1 MIIEYLKY
9 LENNVSNIQGKYYEV
24 LETENINNLET
35 TVDLIFPKAYKEF
48 LYLTGGRPK
57 IFDSGIN
64 SGITYA
70 IVRQKKIKEFLKKE
84 YNFSIDKDFWVIAEL
99 DLEQFDFF
107 YINDPDAEDKE
118 NPPVY
123 FFKGYEIEE
132 GEEASEANISL
143 SYDTF
148 SEYVK
153 GNASVRMKEKGF
165 SVE

>member
-9 LENNVSNIQGKYYEV
+9 LESKVSNIQGKYYEV
-24 LETENINNLET
+24 LEIEKINNLET

-99 DLEQFDFF
+99 DLEQFYFF
-107 YINDPDAEDKE
+107 YFNDPDAENQE

-132 GEEASEANISL
+132 GENASSDNIYL
-143 SYDTF
+143 SDETF
-148 SEYVK
+148 SEFVNSYAK
-153 GNASVRMKEKGF
+153 ARMLAKGF
-165 SVE
+165 SIE

>member
-1 MIIEYLKY
+1 MNIEYLTFYKEN
-9 LENNVSNIQGKYYEV
+9 LEKINGGKYVIPFNEDIMDELVIIGY
-24 LETENINNLET
+24 T
-35 TVDLIFPKAYKEF
+35 FPKAYQEF
-48 LYLTGGRPK
+48 MYLSIGKPR

-64 SGITYA
+64 CSIRYA

-84 YNFSIDKDFWVIAEL
+84 YNFSIDKDFWIIAEL

-123 FFKGYEIEE
+123 FFKGYEIED

-153 GNASVRMKEKGF
+153 GNASVRMEEKGF